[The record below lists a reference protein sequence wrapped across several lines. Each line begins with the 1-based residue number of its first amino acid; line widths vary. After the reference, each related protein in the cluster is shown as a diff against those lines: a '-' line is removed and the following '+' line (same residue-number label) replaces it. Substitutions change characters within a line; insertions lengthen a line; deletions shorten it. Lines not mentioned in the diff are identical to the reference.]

1 MIVGYDFMTYET
13 CPYRAN
19 TKDTSTAAAK
29 SEQILGKSKCW
40 INKSKLICRF
50 ELFFTS
56 IKIFKIDEKN
66 NLEFEKPINTAFSD
80 YLRFEIE

>member
-29 SEQILGKSKCW
+29 SEQILGKF
-40 INKSKLICRF
+40 RF
-50 ELFFTS
+50 LAYSSLKALESDSCLF
-56 IKIFKIDEKN
+56 
-66 NLEFEKPINTAFSD
+66 
-80 YLRFEIE
+80 

>member
-29 SEQILGKSKCW
+29 SEQILGKSKHW
-40 INKSKLICRF
+40 NYLVEINSF
-50 ELFFTS
+50 ELVFTFYTS
-56 IKIFKIDEKN
+56 II
-66 NLEFEKPINTAFSD
+66 A
-80 YLRFEIE
+80 YLIELKLS